1 MFSIE
6 KVESFPEI
14 TRSGRVSE
22 ELKMIIDCLEN
33 SAKNGERF
41 MISGIETTAAYNSMQ
56 QRIRTQAKKLDLK
69 VTIRFDSSEG
79 KLYFKA
85 SPMGREKTPVATP
98 DTEHNK
104 EGVKASSVKGVR
116 TASKNV
122 EQVSS

>member
-22 ELKMIIDCLEN
+22 ELKMIIDCLTE

-41 MISGIETTAAYNSMQ
+41 CISGIEEGNAFNSMQ
-56 QRIRTQAKKLDLK
+56 QRIRTQAKKLNLK
-69 VTIRFDSSEG
+69 VTIRFDRSDN

-85 SPMGREKTPVATP
+85 SSMGNMKV
-98 DTEHNK
+98 DVSSSDSDSDK
-104 EGVKASSVKGVR
+104 DGVKASSVKGIR
-116 TASKNV
+116 TAKKSV
-122 EQVSS
+122 ESDF